1 MNKAFQNWTL
11 SHKLWAGYVVLLAIL
26 AIISFIAVQRLTDAE
41 NAVTEMIHERQ
52 PATLMT
58 KELATQINF
67 SASQLGFYLSD
78 KEETNKQ
85 QFLEGIEQSAQTL
98 QQLSS
103 LPAITADSESKTL
116 IERLSGNI
124 TRFDQLGQR
133 LLELATDR
141 EKNFP
146 GMVYAN
152 SGINPLNREMI
163 DLTSQMIMSEDEEE
177 STYERK
183 TLLLTLSNLRHTWS
197 NVINSIRAYLA
208 FRTDAVLQDLDIYLD
223 QTTLHLER
231 IEEMSDLLTLDQ
243 EDSLDQ
249 FTTLLGQFQQNMEQL
264 KQIHSGP
271 RWRTDAWLVKS
282 EATPLFKQIDTDLTA
297 LLAIQTQAI
306 ERTSNTLTSL
316 LKKTTVFV
324 SALLIFGLG
333 IGIVLAWLSARSV
346 TRPINQIAL
355 AMNDIAEGEGD
366 LTHRLDDS
374 ATDETGQL
382 ARSFNIF
389 VEKIH
394 QLAKHTANTTDEV
407 IGAVNHT
414 TETTRLI
421 SSKVLDQ
428 NRETEQVATAIAEMS
443 STINEIAQN
452 AVSAEDAAKHAEQG
466 AETGKAVV
474 SASADAIDAL
484 NSEIRSA
491 TEVIGKVESDSEA
504 IGSVLDVIKG
514 IADQTNLLALNAA
527 IEAARAGEQGRGF
540 AVVADEVRNL
550 AIQTQNSA
558 SEIETM
564 ISHLQENVH
573 QAVSVMKAGNTAAER
588 NVEQAERARQSLLEI
603 TNAIDTI
610 SAMNTRI
617 ATASE
622 EQSAVTN
629 DVSNSVTAI
638 RGMSEE
644 AARNAKTS
652 LDVTE
657 KLGALA
663 TELQG
668 VVHQFKL

>member
-11 SHKLWAGYVVLLAIL
+11 KHKLWAGYVVLLAIL

-78 KEETNKQ
+78 KEESNKQ

-98 QQLSS
+98 QQLSN
-103 LPAITADSESKTL
+103 LPAITTDSESKTL
-116 IERLSGNI
+116 IGRLSGNI
-124 TRFDQLGQR
+124 TRFDQLGKR

-163 DLTSQMIMSEDEEE
+163 DLTSQMIISEDEEE
-177 STYERK
+177 STNERK
-183 TLLLTLSNLRHTWS
+183 ALLLTLSNLRHTWS
-197 NVINSIRAYLA
+197 NVINSIRSYLA
-208 FRTDAVLQDLDIYLD
+208 FRTDTVLQDLDIYLD
-223 QTTLHLER
+223 QTSLHLER
-231 IEEMSDLLTLDQ
+231 IGEMSDLLTLDQ

-249 FTTLLGQFQQNMEQL
+249 FTTLLDQFKQNLDQL

-297 LLAIQTQAI
+297 LLNIQTQAI

-316 LKKTTVFV
+316 LKKTTAFV
-324 SALLIFGLG
+324 SALLVFGLG
-333 IGIVLAWLSARSV
+333 IGVVLAWLSARSV

-443 STINEIAQN
+443 ATINEIAQN

-466 AETGKAVV
+466 AETGKSVV

-603 TNAIDTI
+603 TDAIDTI

-629 DVSNSVTAI
+629 DVSSSVTAI

>member
-11 SHKLWAGYVVLLAIL
+11 KHKLWAGYVVLLAIL

-41 NAVTEMIHERQ
+41 NAVTEMIHKR
-52 PATLMT
+52 
-58 KELATQINF
+58 
-67 SASQLGFYLSD
+67 
-78 KEETNKQ
+78 

-103 LPAITADSESKTL
+103 LPAIAADSESNTL
-116 IERLSGNI
+116 IERLSENL
-124 TRFDQLGQR
+124 TRFDQLGKR

-146 GMVYAN
+146 GMVYAD
-152 SGINPLNREMI
+152 SGINPLNRQMI
-163 DLTSQMIMSEDEEE
+163 DLTSHMIMSEEEEE
-177 STYERK
+177 STDERK
-183 TLLLTLSNLRHTWS
+183 ALLLTLTNLRNTWS

-231 IEEMSDLLTLDQ
+231 IGEMDDLLTLDQ

-249 FTTLLGQFQQNMEQL
+249 FTTLLGQFTQNLDQL

-282 EATPLFKQIDTDLTA
+282 EATPLFKQIETDLTA
-297 LLAIQTQAI
+297 LLTIQTQAI
-306 ERTSNTLTSL
+306 ERTSSRLTSL
-316 LKKTTVFV
+316 LKKTTAFV
-324 SALLIFGLG
+324 SALLVFGLG
-333 IGIVLAWLSARSV
+333 IGVVLAWLSARSV
-346 TRPINQIAL
+346 TRPIHQIAL

-374 ATDETGQL
+374 AADETGQL

-421 SSKVLDQ
+421 SSKVLEQ

-443 STINEIAQN
+443 ATINEIAQN

-466 AETGKAVV
+466 AETGKSVV

-573 QAVSVMKAGNTAAER
+573 RAVSVMKAGNTAAEH

-603 TNAIDTI
+603 TDAIDTI

-629 DVSNSVTAI
+629 DVSSSVKAI
-638 RGMSEE
+638 SEMSEE
-644 AARNAKTS
+644 AARSAKTS

-663 TELQG
+663 TELQA

>member
-11 SHKLWAGYVVLLAIL
+11 KHKLWAGYVVLLAIL

-41 NAVTEMIHERQ
+41 NAVTEMIHKRQ

-78 KEETNKQ
+78 KEESNKQ

-98 QQLSS
+98 QQLSN
-103 LPAITADSESKTL
+103 LPAITTDSESKTL
-116 IERLSGNI
+116 IGKLSGNI
-124 TRFDQLGQR
+124 TRFDQLGKR

-152 SGINPLNREMI
+152 SSINPLNREMI
-163 DLTSQMIMSEDEEE
+163 DLTSQMIISEDEEE

-183 TLLLTLSNLRHTWS
+183 ALLLTLSNLRHTWS
-197 NVINSIRAYLA
+197 NVINSIRSYLA
-208 FRTDAVLQDLDIYLD
+208 FRTDTVLQDLDIYLD

-249 FTTLLGQFQQNMEQL
+249 FTTLLEQFKQNLEQL

-282 EATPLFKQIDTDLTA
+282 EATPLFKQIDTDLTS
-297 LLAIQTQAI
+297 LLTIQTQAI

-316 LKKTTVFV
+316 LKKTTAFV
-324 SALLIFGLG
+324 SALLVFGLG

-355 AMNDIAEGEGD
+355 AMNDIAEGEGN

-564 ISHLQENVH
+564 ISHLQQNVH

-622 EQSAVTN
+622 EQSAVTT

-652 LDVTE
+652 LEVTE

>member
-1 MNKAFQNWTL
+1 MNKAFQNWRL

-41 NAVTEMIHERQ
+41 NAVTEMIHKRQ

-85 QFLEGIEQSAQTL
+85 QFLEGIGQSAQTL

-116 IERLSGNI
+116 IGRLSGNL

-133 LLELATDR
+133 LLELATNRD
-141 EKNFP
+141 KNFP

-152 SGINPLNREMI
+152 SSINPLNRQMI
-163 DLTSQMIMSEDEEE
+163 DLTSQMIISEDEEE
-177 STYERK
+177 STKERK
-183 TLLLTLSNLRHTWS
+183 ALLLTLSNLRHTWS
-197 NVINSIRAYLA
+197 NVINSIRSYLA
-208 FRTDAVLQDLDIYLD
+208 FRTDTVLQDLDIYLD

-231 IEEMSDLLTLDQ
+231 IGEMGDLLTLDQ

-249 FTTLLGQFQQNMEQL
+249 FTTLLDQFKQNLDQL

-282 EATPLFKQIDTDLTA
+282 EATPLFKQIDTDLTS
-297 LLAIQTQAI
+297 LLNIQTQAI
-306 ERTSNTLTSL
+306 ESTSNTLTSL
-316 LKKTTVFV
+316 LKKTTAFV
-324 SALLIFGLG
+324 SALLVLGLG
-333 IGIVLAWLSARSV
+333 IGIVLAWLSARTV

-366 LTHRLDDS
+366 LTHRLDDT

-382 ARSFNIF
+382 AKSFNIF

-443 STINEIAQN
+443 ATINEIAQN

-474 SASADAIDAL
+474 SASADAINAL

-588 NVEQAERARQSLLEI
+588 NVEQ
-603 TNAIDTI
+603 
-610 SAMNTRI
+610 
-617 ATASE
+617 
-622 EQSAVTN
+622 
-629 DVSNSVTAI
+629 
-638 RGMSEE
+638 
-644 AARNAKTS
+644 
-652 LDVTE
+652 
-657 KLGALA
+657 
-663 TELQG
+663 
-668 VVHQFKL
+668 

>member
-1 MNKAFQNWTL
+1 MNKAFQNWRL

-41 NAVTEMIHERQ
+41 NAVTEMIHKRQ

-85 QFLEGIEQSAQTL
+85 QFLEGIGQSAQTL

-116 IERLSGNI
+116 IGRLSGNL

-133 LLELATDR
+133 LLELATNRD
-141 EKNFP
+141 KNFP

-152 SGINPLNREMI
+152 SSINPLNRQMI
-163 DLTSQMIMSEDEEE
+163 DLTSQMIISEDEEE
-177 STYERK
+177 STKERK
-183 TLLLTLSNLRHTWS
+183 ALLLTLSNLRHTWS
-197 NVINSIRAYLA
+197 NVINSIRSYLA
-208 FRTDAVLQDLDIYLD
+208 FRTDTVLQDLDIYLD

-231 IEEMSDLLTLDQ
+231 IGEMGDLLTLDQ

-249 FTTLLGQFQQNMEQL
+249 FTTLLDQFKQNLDQL

-282 EATPLFKQIDTDLTA
+282 EATPLFKQIDTDLTS
-297 LLAIQTQAI
+297 LLNIQTQAI
-306 ERTSNTLTSL
+306 ESTSNTLTSL
-316 LKKTTVFV
+316 LKKTTAFV
-324 SALLIFGLG
+324 SALLVLGLG
-333 IGIVLAWLSARSV
+333 IGIVLAWLSARTV

-366 LTHRLDDS
+366 LTHRLDDT

-382 ARSFNIF
+382 AKSFNIF

-443 STINEIAQN
+443 ATINEIAQN

-474 SASADAIDAL
+474 SASADAINAL

-603 TNAIDTI
+603 TDAIDTI